1 MKLAIAGCGRIASV
15 HYEAIEQLIQDKNY
29 NVSISALIDIS
40 EINAK
45 HFQQK
50 HQIDSKIFTDFEEA
64 LNQVEFDSVLICAP
78 HDFHET
84 LAIRSFE
91 NGKHVLLEK
100 PMAHD
105 LNSALKILK
114 HSKRSGNVFMI
125 AENSQYWP
133 EVNCVHDLLQKKA
146 IGEIITVRA
155 SFRQNTSSDI
165 FDSYNLLPGDQ
176 LDKAWRFDKK
186 SSGGGI
192 TLDGGA
198 HWIRPMRIWCGNVSK
213 TMAKFGYPHPAME
226 GESLS
231 QAILEFD
238 QNVTG
243 IFEGILTEVTNFS
256 PETPFRVTGTSGEL
270 VIGVG
275 GFGVTLF
282 NQEFPEGKKVL
293 EDHGYISSFRHQF
306 DDFYQCVKTPG
317 RQPVA
322 SAEFSLGEMKTAFA
336 MERSDREGRWIEIE

>member
-50 HQIDSKIFTDFEEA
+50 HQIDSKIFTDFEDA

-105 LNSALKILK
+105 LQLCFEDPQAFQKFWKGIHDCRKQPVL
-114 HSKRSGNVFMI
+114 
-125 AENSQYWP
+125 AESQL
-133 EVNCVHDLLQKKA
+133 CHDLLQKKA

-238 QNVTG
+238 RRVTG

-256 PETPFRVTGTSGEL
+256 PETPFRVTGTLGEL

-293 EDHGYISSFRHQF
+293 EDHGYISSFRLQF
-306 DDFYQCVKTPG
+306 DDFYQCVKNPG
-317 RQPVA
+317 RQPFA

>member
-15 HYEAIEQLIQDKNY
+15 HYEAIEQLITDKNY
-29 NVSISALIDIS
+29 DISISALIDIS

-45 HFQQK
+45 HFQKK
-50 HQIDSKIFTDFEEA
+50 HQIVSGIFTGLEDA
-64 LNQVEFDSVLICAP
+64 LNRVEFDSILICAP

-84 LAIRSFE
+84 LAIMSFE

-100 PMAHD
+100 PMAHN
-105 LNSALKILK
+105 LNSAFKILQS
-114 HSKRSGNVFMI
+114 SKSSGKVFMI

-133 EVNCVHDLLQKKA
+133 EVNCIHEHLQKKA
-146 IGEIITVRA
+146 IGEIITARA

-165 FDSYNLLPGDQ
+165 FDSYNLLPGDE
-176 LDKAWRFDKK
+176 LEKAWRFDKK

-198 HWIRPMRIWCGNVSK
+198 HWIRPMRIWCGDVSK
-213 TMAKFGYPHPAME
+213 TTAKFGYPHPAME

-231 QAILEFD
+231 QAILELD
-238 QNVTG
+238 HQVTG
-243 IFEGILTEVTNFS
+243 IFEGILTELTSFS
-256 PETPFRVTGTSGEL
+256 PEAPFRITGTLGEL
-270 VIGVG
+270 VMGVG

-282 NQEFPEGKKVL
+282 NQDFPEGKKIL
-293 EDHGYISSFRHQF
+293 EDQGYISSFLHQF

-317 RQPVA
+317 RQPAA

-336 MERSDREGRWIEIE
+336 MERSDREGKWIDID

>member
-15 HYEAIEQLIQDKNY
+15 HFEAIEQLIQDKNY

-50 HQIDSKIFTDFEEA
+50 HQIDSNIFTDFEDA

-91 NGKHVLLEK
+91 NGMHVLLEK

-114 HSKRSGNVFMI
+114 CSKSSGNVFMI

-133 EVNCVHDLLQKKA
+133 EVNCVHDLLKKKV
-146 IGEIITVRA
+146 IGEVITVRA
-155 SFRQNTSSDI
+155 SFRQNTNSDI

-198 HWIRPMRIWCGNVSK
+198 HWIRPMRIWCGDLLR
-213 TMAKFGYPHPAME
+213 TTAKFGYPHPAME

-238 QNVTG
+238 HNVTG
-243 IFEGILTEVTNFS
+243 TFEGILTEVTNFS
-256 PETPFRVTGTSGEL
+256 PETPFRITGTLGEL

-282 NQEFPEGKKVL
+282 NQDFPEGHKVL
-293 EDHGYISSFRHQF
+293 EDNGYISSFQHQF
-306 DDFYQCVKTPG
+306 DDFYQCVKNPG

-336 MERSDREGRWIEIE
+336 MERSDREDRWIDIE

>member
-50 HQIDSKIFTDFEEA
+50 HQIDSDIFTDFEDA

-114 HSKRSGNVFMI
+114 CSKSSGNVFMTFFRKRRLVKSSPSGRHSVRI
-125 AENSQYWP
+125 PAVIFLTVIICFQEISLIKP
-133 EVNCVHDLLQKKA
+133 GGLTKKA
-146 IGEIITVRA
+146 AEAGSPWMGEPIG
-155 SFRQNTSSDI
+155 
-165 FDSYNLLPGDQ
+165 
-176 LDKAWRFDKK
+176 
-186 SSGGGI
+186 SG
-192 TLDGGA
+192 
-198 HWIRPMRIWCGNVSK
+198 R
-213 TMAKFGYPHPAME
+213 
-226 GESLS
+226 
-231 QAILEFD
+231 
-238 QNVTG
+238 
-243 IFEGILTEVTNFS
+243 
-256 PETPFRVTGTSGEL
+256 
-270 VIGVG
+270 
-275 GFGVTLF
+275 
-282 NQEFPEGKKVL
+282 
-293 EDHGYISSFRHQF
+293 
-306 DDFYQCVKTPG
+306 
-317 RQPVA
+317 
-322 SAEFSLGEMKTAFA
+322 
-336 MERSDREGRWIEIE
+336 